1 MGLKHTVIFKNE
13 NLTLTHNE
21 IEGFWIY
28 DKSQGMNIALSAKT
42 EQEAF
47 VMALYYYQ
55 KRLTKLESEFKILQN
70 KVYNFLNDFSNKDE
84 E

>member
-47 VMALYYYQ
+47 IMALSYYQ
-55 KRLTKLESEFKILQN
+55 KRLTKVESELKTLQN
-70 KVYNFLNDFSNKDE
+70 KVYYFLDNFSNKDE